1 MRKLERL
8 LNLVAALLDTPRP
21 LTLDEVATR
30 VEGYPDKTDAMRRA
44 FERDKDDLRSM
55 GIPIRV
61 DDVPATDPP
70 VVGYRILKSE
80 YAGVDPDL
88 EPDELAALHVAASM
102 VRLDGVDGSEAVMRL
117 GGAEGAANGGVDGA
131 QAKPLA
137 ALPTDPNLAP
147 LFTAAAERRTV
158 TLTYGDQV
166 RELDPWRISFVR
178 GRWYVKGFD
187 HLRQA
192 ERMYRVERIDGTV
205 TVGSTSK
212 LERPAETAPT
222 RLAGWEIGDE
232 EPVSAQVKIDA
243 AQSSWA
249 RHYVGRDAVVDED
262 DDGNIVL
269 ELTVRNREAF
279 RSFVLT
285 FLDGAEVLSPP
296 SLRDDV
302 VDWLQKVVA
311 ANAGA
316 GSL

>member
-30 VEGYPDKTDAMRRA
+30 VEGYPDKIEAMRRA

-61 DDVPATDPP
+61 DDVMASDPP

-102 VRLDGVDGSEAVMRL
+102 VRLDGVDGTEAVMRL
-117 GGAEGAANGGVDGA
+117 GGAAASADGGADSAVTA
-131 QAKPLA
+131 PLA

-147 LFTAAAERRTV
+147 LFTAASERRTV
-158 TLTYGDQV
+158 TLTYGEQV

-192 ERMYRVERIDGTV
+192 ERMFRVERIDGAV
-205 TVGSTSK
+205 DVGPVSD
-212 LERPAETAPT
+212 LDRPANSEPT
-222 RLAGWEIGDE
+222 RLAGWELGDE
-232 EPVSAQVKIDA
+232 EPVTARVSIDA

-249 RHYVGRDAVVDED
+249 SHYVGRDAVVGED
-262 DDGNIVL
+262 AEGNIEL

-296 SLRDDV
+296 EFRDDMV
-302 VDWLQKVVA
+302 HWLEMVVA
-311 ANAGA
+311 TNAA
-316 GSL
+316 TSSP